1 MENSEAGKLLNSIH
15 GPSSRAV
22 YHPERLRKN
31 RYSLTIAAS
40 GSGGVNDMQEIG
52 CGKDWEDAFADMW
65 KQSITE
71 LEAKLDAKWISVE
84 ERLPELTL
92 SRPDTNYSECVLV
105 LSGGSVFI
113 GDINKW
119 RDGGP
124 VWSDNSGYLFIDPVT
139 HWQPLPPPPSGA
151 KGETKP

>member
-71 LEAKLDAKWISVE
+71 LEAKLAALEPLLRRAIIELEYIQCVE
-84 ERLPELTL
+84 NCHSGLCAT
-92 SRPDTNYSECVLV
+92 SEGKAIVE
-105 LSGGSVFI
+105 SGTALLGLK
-113 GDINKW
+113 DLA
-119 RDGGP
+119 DPP
-124 VWSDNSGYLFIDPVT
+124 V
-139 HWQPLPPPPSGA
+139 QP
-151 KGETKP
+151 